1 MVEPFF
7 IIMSVLIVLS
17 LISPF
22 LSGKKLLNYSASAVY
37 TLLLI
42 YLAYVIYKGIGLGR
56 LQWLM
61 SGLPSYVVLGKS
73 IIELSYVV
81 LGVSLIAGALTSL
94 SLNKIGKN
102 SGIAVSLISAGILAN
117 FVLSSTLNPFY
128 IIAAWG
134 LLSVSSY
141 GIAAIP
147 KDRVSLG
154 NSLKYA
160 FMGGLSFQLL
170 LLSFVLYYSGS
181 VLGLPIVIGAALLV
195 TAIGF
200 KIGIVPFHM
209 WLPDVYGTSDPIA
222 VSVLSSLMK
231 LGPIALL
238 VNLFNVGLV
247 YLTGYQK
254 VALLTF
260 LMLLAVLTMTWGNV
274 TAAVQRDVQK
284 MLAYSS
290 ISHIGFILMAISV
303 IIASYIYGV
312 SAALAYV
319 ALIIYLFSYSISKA
333 GAFSYMKGFGNRS
346 YESIKGAG
354 RTYADVSGM
363 FSVSLLNLLG
373 LPPLLGFWAKL
384 FVFMSAANP
393 NIAIFYI
400 GYIPWYALVGII
412 NSVISAF
419 YYVRVLQSLYT
430 ESKPNAVFE
439 GLRLTIIISSTILI
453 IGGIILPILFL

>member
-1 MVEPFF
+1 MVEPVF
-7 IIMSVLIVLS
+7 ITIGVLITLS

-22 LSGKKLLNYSASAVY
+22 LSGKKLLNYSASAIY

-42 YLAYVIYKGIGLGR
+42 YLAYVLYKGIGLGKFKE
-56 LQWLM
+56 LTP
-61 SGLPSYVVLGKS
+61 GL
-73 IIELSYVV
+73 LSYAV

-94 SLNKIGKN
+94 SLSKLGKK

-147 KDRVSLG
+147 KDKVSLG

-200 KIGIVPFHM
+200 KIGVVPFHM

-238 VNLFNVGLV
+238 VNLFSVGLV
-247 YLTGYQK
+247 FLTGSQK
-254 VALLTF
+254 EALLTF

-274 TAAVQRDVQK
+274 AAAVQRDVQK

-290 ISHIGFILMAISV
+290 ISHIGFMLMAISV

-312 SAALAYV
+312 SATLAYI

-333 GAFSYMKGFGNRS
+333 SAFSYMKGFDNRS

-354 RTYADVSGM
+354 RTYAGVSGM

-393 NIAIFYI
+393 NISLFYA

-439 GLRLTIIISSTILI
+439 GLRLTIIVSSAILI
-453 IGGIILPILFL
+453 IGGIILPTLFI